1 MRIKNGFLWR
11 SVVALILC
19 VLVGGLGMWAQ
30 SASAQTRKRSR
41 TSQHRTVKRSKT
53 VHARTTSLKKKR
65 YYRRSRRVRGQKTPT
80 ADRIS
85 EIQAALS
92 RDGSYV
98 GEPNGKWDN
107 ATVEAMR
114 RFQAGHG
121 LNPTGKLDAL
131 TLQKLGL
138 GSATAGLAP
147 PYPPTT
153 GAQAVSDSNLP
164 ANGNDPSRRQ

>member
-19 VLVGGLGMWAQ
+19 ALVGGLGMWAS
-30 SASAQTRKRSR
+30 SASAQTKKRSR
-41 TSQHRTVKRSKT
+41 TSQHKTVKRSKT
-53 VHARTTSLKKKR
+53 AHVRTTSLKKKR
-65 YYRRSRRVRGQKTPT
+65 YYRRSRRVRGQKAPT
-80 ADRIS
+80 TERVS
-85 EIQAALS
+85 EIQTALS
-92 RDGSYV
+92 KDGSYA

-114 RFQAGHG
+114 KFQAGHG

-138 GSATAGLAP
+138 GSATAGLAA
-147 PYPPTT
+147 PYPPVT
-153 GAQAVSDSNLP
+153 GSQAVSDSDPP
-164 ANGNDPSRRQ
+164 AKDPTQRQ